1 MSAAMNEKE
10 EPMKSELK
18 EQSPAMK
25 LTGAHLDSESRT
37 FMPATVNEHHG
48 HSSSP
53 SAKVPIGLKS
63 SVANLASMP
72 IFAGVLSNPELWQKW
87 KANKVL
93 AIAFVFVIFQGLL
106 LVQLQKAGT
115 YEFLGNFS
123 MNSKDSAGDREKNY
137 QEALFLD
144 PKSSVAAGQ
153 IGRIAFAQGDFEKAK
168 KYANFSLHLK
178 SNPDVYD
185 VLTSTYLAQN
195 NLAEAE
201 KSLEMTL
208 KEFPD
213 AHLAIAQ
220 AELNWVQK
228 QLGKN
233 RGSRELYEKALS
245 NKAFP
250 QLALDFHHMGYQSRE
265 GVSGFPKNPYLT
277 LAFEDIAIDLH
288 VERIDPLRL
297 LYAHCNKSSAYNEMY
312 QPEKAR
318 AELRMIIDQAKQR
331 SDKASIYTNLKI
343 SDRLLGDYA
352 SLLKDSKAEAQLN
365 GWSENHYDLAEASFF
380 AKDYTAAIKN
390 ANKGLSGGNEDEE
403 EPWSLLF
410 KNLSMAALHQRVDLS
425 VSKQS
430 FQKYLE
436 TEIANLR
443 NHNLNKRA
451 EDLQLLLSPLEK
463 AQ

>member
-1 MSAAMNEKE
+1 MNKKE
-10 EPMKSELK
+10 EPMKSELR

-37 FMPATVNEHHG
+37 LMPATVNEQHARD
-48 HSSSP
+48 SSP
-53 SAKVPIGLKS
+53 SVKVPTGLKS

-72 IFAGVLSNPELWQKW
+72 IFTGVFSNPELWQKW

-93 AIAFVFVIFQGLL
+93 MLAFVFVILQGLL

-123 MNSKDSAGDREKNY
+123 MNSKDSAGDREANY
-137 QEALFLD
+137 HEALFLD
-144 PKSSVAAGQ
+144 PKSFAAAGQ

-178 SNPDVYD
+178 PNPDSYN

-195 NLAEAE
+195 NLTEAE

-233 RGSRELYEKALS
+233 VGSRELYEKALS

-250 QLALDFHHMGYQSRE
+250 NLAMDFHHMGYASRE
-265 GVSGFPKNPYLT
+265 GLNGFPKNPYLT
-277 LAFEDIAIDLH
+277 VAFEDIAIDLH
-288 VERIDPLRL
+288 VEKIDPLRL
-297 LYAHCNKSSAYNEMY
+297 LYAHGNKAIAYNEMY
-312 QPEKAR
+312 QPEKAI
-318 AELRMIIDQAKQR
+318 AESRMIIDQTQGDR
-331 SDKASIYTNLKI
+331 DKAPIYTNLKV

-352 SLLKDSKAEAQLN
+352 SLLRDSKAEAKLD
-365 GWSENHYDLAEASFF
+365 GWNENPYDLAEASFF
-380 AKDYTAAIKN
+380 AKDYNAAIRY
-390 ANKGLSGGNEDEE
+390 ANKGLRLSGGNDDEG

-410 KNLSMAALHQRVDLS
+410 KNLSMAALHQNVDLS
-425 VSKQS
+425 TSKHS

-443 NHNLNKRA
+443 KHNLNKRA
-451 EDLQLLLSPLEK
+451 DDLQLLLSPLKE